1 MPLAIWID
9 SLILSSIY
17 ILMASGLV
25 LVFSIMGILN
35 FAHGQFYMV
44 GAYILFCLS
53 RLVWNN
59 FFVDLVIAAVGV
71 GLLGVLLERYV
82 MRPIKQPIQVI
93 VITIA
98 LISVFEGIIT
108 LAFSPAPRSL
118 PAAFPGTSTIG
129 DTIVS
134 NERIAVVVIAVLLII
149 ALYTFIQKT
158 KMGLALRAAA
168 QQPTAAGLFG
178 IRVARLSSLAMGLG
192 CGLAALA
199 GGIMAPI
206 FYIDPWMGA
215 QPLVMALLT
224 IVIGGMGSLGGAV
237 IGGLILGITG
247 SIVAYYVGFWA
258 QLLALCL
265 VVAILLFRP
274 QGLFGFSE
282 KQP

>member
-35 FAHGQFYMV
+35 FAHGQFYML
-44 GAYILFCLS
+44 GAYILFCLFK
-53 RLVWNN
+53 LVGAN
-59 FFVDLVIAAVGV
+59 FFVSLVLAALAVGM
-71 GLLGVLLERYV
+71 LGVLLERLV
-82 MRPIKQPIQVI
+82 IRPIGQPIQVI

-98 LISVFEGIIT
+98 LISVFEGVVT
-108 LAFSPAPRSL
+108 LTFGPAPKSV
-118 PAAFPGTSTIG
+118 PAAFPGTFAIG

-134 NERIAVVVIAVLLII
+134 NERIAVVIIAILLIA
-149 ALYTFIQKT
+149 ALYIFIQKT

-168 QQPTAAGLFG
+168 QQPAVAGMFG
-178 IRVARLSSLAMGLG
+178 IKVARISSLAMGIG

-206 FYIDPWMGA
+206 FYIDPFMGE
-215 QPLVMALLT
+215 QPLVMAMLT
-224 IVIGGMGSLGGAV
+224 IVIGGMGSLGGSV
-237 IGGLILGITG
+237 VGGLILGITG

-265 VVAILLFRP
+265 VVVLLLFRP

-282 KQP
+282 K

>member
-35 FAHGQFYMV
+35 FAHGQFYML
-44 GAYILFCLS
+44 GAYVLFCLFK
-53 RLVWNN
+53 LTGVN
-59 FFVDLVIAAVGV
+59 FFISLVLAALAVGF
-71 GLLGVLLERYV
+71 LGVLLERFV
-82 MRPIKQPIQVI
+82 IRPVGQPIQVI

-98 LISVFEGIIT
+98 LISVFEGGAT
-108 LAFSPAPRSL
+108 LIFGPAPKSV
-118 PAAFPGTSTIG
+118 PAAYPGTSTIG

-134 NERIAVVVIAVLLII
+134 NERVAVVIIAVLLIG
-149 ALYTFIQKT
+149 ALYAFIQKT
-158 KMGLALRAAA
+158 KTGLALRAAA
-168 QQPTAAGLFG
+168 QQPAVAGMFG
-178 IRVARLSSLAMGLG
+178 IRAARVSSLAMGLG

-206 FYIDPWMGA
+206 FYIDPFMGE
-215 QPLVMALLT
+215 QPLVMAMLT
-224 IVIGGMGSLGGAV
+224 IVIGGMGSMGGAV
-237 IGGLILGITG
+237 VGGLILGITG
-247 SIVAYYVGFWA
+247 SIVAYYIGFWA

-265 VVAILLFRP
+265 VVVLLLFRP

-282 KQP
+282 K

>member
-17 ILMASGLV
+17 ILMAAGLV

-35 FAHGQFYMV
+35 FAHGQFYML
-44 GAYILFCLS
+44 GAYVLFCLFK
-53 RLVWNN
+53 LAGLN
-59 FFVDLVIAAVGV
+59 FFISLVLATAAVGF
-71 GLLGVLLERYV
+71 LGVLLERFV
-82 MRPIKQPIQVI
+82 IRPVGQPIQVI

-98 LISVFEGIIT
+98 LISVFQGGTT
-108 LAFSPAPRSL
+108 LIFGAAPKSV
-118 PAAFPGTSTIG
+118 PPAFPGTFTIG
-129 DTIVS
+129 NTVVS
-134 NERIAVVVIAVLLII
+134 NERIAVVIIAMLLIA

-158 KMGLALRAAA
+158 KTGLALRASA
-168 QQPTAAGLFG
+168 QQPLVAGMFG
-178 IRVARLSSLAMGLG
+178 IRAGRVSSLAMGMG

-206 FYIDPWMGA
+206 FYIDPFMGE
-215 QPLVMALLT
+215 QPLVMAMLT

-237 IGGLILGITG
+237 VGGLILGITG
-247 SIVAYYVGFWA
+247 SIVAYYIGFWA

-265 VVAILLFRP
+265 VVVLLLFRP

-282 KQP
+282 K